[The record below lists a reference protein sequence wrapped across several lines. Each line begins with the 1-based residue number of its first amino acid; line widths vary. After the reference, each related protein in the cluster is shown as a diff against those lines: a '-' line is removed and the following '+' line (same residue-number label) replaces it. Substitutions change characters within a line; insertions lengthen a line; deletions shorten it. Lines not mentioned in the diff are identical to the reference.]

1 MAAEWAEVQ
10 AKIDALAMHDK
21 KRVAEGAAEHDFQFD
36 ASGDVEAWLAEHGAW
51 LDREIRV
58 FATIE
63 EMFSL
68 CPTMEEFRTGFL
80 VREPELPFALRL
92 CSFWNVAP
100 PPQYKFDESDPEP
113 GTVQFRWFEE
123 QYKRQRT
130 RQRFQGGLGGVMK
143 MLPSTRKP
151 RKG

>member
-1 MAAEWAEVQ
+1 MAATWDEVR
-10 AKIDALAMHDK
+10 ARIDTLGGQDK
-21 KRVAEGAAEHDFQFD
+21 RHAAEGAAAHGYKF
-36 ASGDVEAWLAEHGAW
+36 AAPADVEAWLIEHGPW

-63 EMFSL
+63 EMFNL

-80 VREPELPFALRL
+80 VREPGLPFALRL

-143 MLPSTRKP
+143 MLPSRRKT
-151 RKG
+151 KG